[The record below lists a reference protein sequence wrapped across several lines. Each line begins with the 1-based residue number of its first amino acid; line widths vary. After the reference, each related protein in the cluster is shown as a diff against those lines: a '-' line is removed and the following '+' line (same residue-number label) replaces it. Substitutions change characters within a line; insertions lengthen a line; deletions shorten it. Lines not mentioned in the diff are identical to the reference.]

1 MSDVIRIAI
10 VDDHPLT
17 RHGVESI
24 LREQPD
30 FEVIGSYGDAGA
42 LPDPA
47 RFDVLVLDLYLG
59 TDEPSLDVV
68 EQWAGQARVLVVSA
82 SGRAA
87 DVVACIRL
95 GASGYLT
102 KSAGTAM
109 FASAVRT
116 VATGG
121 FALSPQLADIL
132 SGELARERRMR
143 GGRPAASA
151 AAGGTD
157 RPELSPREEEVLGHI
172 AHGYTHA
179 QIATRM
185 KLGKSTVDTYV
196 ERIRHK
202 LQAGNK
208 AELTRLAIE
217 RDSAGHGPPAHPQA
231 TAMDTDPR

>member
-1 MSDVIRIAI
+1 MSDAIRIAI

-17 RHGVESI
+17 RRGVESI

-30 FEVIGSYGDAGA
+30 FEVVGSCDDPGV
-42 LPDPA
+42 LPAPA

-68 EQWAGQARVLVVSA
+68 GQWAEQVKVLVVSA

-87 DVVACIRL
+87 DVVACIRR

-143 GGRPAASA
+143 GGRPPA
-151 AAGGTD
+151 AALPASTD

-172 AHGYTHA
+172 ANGYTHA

-217 RDSAGHGPPAHPQA
+217 RETAERTPP
-231 TAMDTDPR
+231 TDPRATR